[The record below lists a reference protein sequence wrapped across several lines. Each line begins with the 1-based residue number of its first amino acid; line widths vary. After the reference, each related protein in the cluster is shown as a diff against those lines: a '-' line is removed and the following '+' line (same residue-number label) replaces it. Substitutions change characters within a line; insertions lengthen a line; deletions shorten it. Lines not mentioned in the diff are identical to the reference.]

1 MAEPGM
7 YSWRNRAVRWSV
19 LGLVALALV
28 SLLVGFVWLPSVH
41 ADFSAQGIWASICR
55 AAGVPTQWGG
65 EGGGEGGTSAGPGV
79 RSTGVVL
86 ELAMTR
92 QGPSDALG
100 RGATLAVQQ
109 CTMCHGAQGVSLA
122 GTPNLAGQYREVI
135 NKQLIDYRTGD
146 RRLNSIMEALASSLN
161 DRDIEDLATYYASLP
176 KPRAAPV
183 QDIASV
189 PALVKTGDPMRN
201 IAPCASCH
209 GGIDRKLG
217 TPWIDGMPKQY
228 LVNQLKAFAS
238 GSRRNDS
245 HAQMRNMA
253 RRMTAKEIDETA
265 DFYARHEMAEAR

>member
-19 LGLVALALV
+19 LALVALAVV

-55 AAGVPTQWGG
+55 AAGVPAQWA
-65 EGGGEGGTSAGPGV
+65 ESDTSPKTGA

-86 ELAMTR
+86 EPAMAR

-146 RRLNSIMEALASSLN
+146 RRSSSIMEALASRLN

-183 QDIASV
+183 HDIARV

-228 LVNQLKAFAS
+228 LVDQLNAFAS